1 MLHRITS
8 IGMPLS
14 MALLFFLLIV
24 YLSFEELRN
33 LPGKCVIN
41 LCGALLCYQALFLST
56 EKSTEVPILCQAVVI
71 LLHFFVRSAFS
82 WMTVMAKDTASTF
95 TTTGNWNRNR
105 ETHTN
110 TNPVQKFFFKETGV
124 SLSYN

>member
-24 YLSFEELRN
+24 YLSFKELRN
-33 LPGKCVIN
+33 LPRKCVIN
-41 LCGALLCYQALFLST
+41 LCGALLCYHALFLSA
-56 EKSTEVPILCQAVVI
+56 EKSTEVPILCQAVAI

-95 TTTGNWNRNR
+95 TTTGNWNRDS
-105 ETHTN
+105 ETHTKHKSS
-110 TNPVQKFFFKETGV
+110 TKVFFLRNRCEP
-124 SLSYN
+124 

>member
-24 YLSFEELRN
+24 YLSFKELRN

-41 LCGALLCYQALFLST
+41 LCGALLCYQALFLSA
-56 EKSTEVPILCQAVVI
+56 EKSTEVPILCQAVAI

-95 TTTGNWNRNR
+95 TTTGNWNRDR
-105 ETHTN
+105 ETHTKHKSS
-110 TNPVQKFFFKETGV
+110 TKVFFLRNRCEP
-124 SLSYN
+124 

>member
-24 YLSFEELRN
+24 YLSFKELRN

-41 LCGALLCYQALFLST
+41 LCGALLCYQALFLSA
-56 EKSTEVPILCQAVVI
+56 EKSTEVPILCQAVAI

-95 TTTGNWNRNR
+95 TTTGNWNRGR

-110 TNPVQKFFFKETGV
+110 TNPVQNFFFKKQV
-124 SLSYN
+124 